1 MIKLNTVYKAGKQEV
16 KFQEKEPGIIVAE
29 YGDESIEGKV
39 KVDVRFE
46 NETFWLTQKQWGRF
60 LIAPQIMFLYI

>member
-1 MIKLNTVYKAGKQEV
+1 MSE
-16 KFQEKEPGIIVAE
+16 IIF
-29 YGDESIEGKV
+29 YESIEGKV